1 MCSQNV
7 CIRMFLAAS
16 LRIVKKKKKK
26 STDVENKLRLPRREE
41 SGTNWDTGIDGKFFL
56 IKKSKK

>member
-1 MCSQNV
+1 MFTKCLYKNV
-7 CIRMFLAAS
+7 PSSIIKNS
-16 LRIVKKKKKK
+16 KKKKKK

>member
-1 MCSQNV
+1 
-7 CIRMFLAAS
+7 MFLAAS

-41 SGTNWDTGIDGKFFL
+41 SGTNWETGIDGKFFF
-56 IKKSKK
+56 

>member
-7 CIRMFLAAS
+7 CITMFLAAS
-16 LRIVKKKKKK
+16 LRIVKKK

-41 SGTNWDTGIDGKFFL
+41 SGTNWETGIDGKFFF
-56 IKKSKK
+56 